1 MKIYDVIKNE
11 TGLLN
16 DGLGSKAVLA
26 WKFTGEDFNDNTQ
39 LIVSES
45 EEAIFIRDG
54 IAVATFG
61 GGRYTLNSNN
71 HPFIG
76 KLRNLLSGGVSAFSS
91 RVYFVNI
98 DHKLELLWG
107 TDSPIQLRDPVW
119 GLQTSVQARG
129 SYSIQVA
136 DSKKFLIK
144 LLGTNVQVFDE
155 QALAGYF
162 RSAFSQHIRGQI
174 ARYIRDSGQEI
185 LEITSDIEL
194 LAEQLHPRL
203 APLLDEY
210 GVKLINFYIAAIDI
224 PTDDPNRQVL
234 ENSIAE
240 KQAKLQGAQGDK
252 AVMGLLGE
260 DWARQQSAT
269 ILTELAKNPGA
280 GGVASAGA
288 AAGVGLAAGSVFGD
302 MASQMFTRP
311 VQPAGDP
318 MAGNVGRN
326 RTSRFSPAEPAAQA
340 ATETC
345 PGCGASVAAGA
356 KFCPECGNRLAPQQV
371 PCSGCGT
378 AIASTAKFCPE
389 CGTPN
394 NQGASS

>member
-1 MKIYDVIKNE
+1 MKIFDVIKNE

-16 DGLGSKAVLA
+16 DGLGSRSVLV
-26 WKFTGEDFNDNTQ
+26 WKFTGEDFNDNSQ

-45 EEAIFIRDG
+45 EEAVFVRDG

-76 KLRNLLSGGVSAFSS
+76 KLRNLLSGGVSAFHS

-129 SYSIQVA
+129 SYSIQVT

-155 QALAGYF
+155 QQLASYF
-162 RSAFSQHIRGQI
+162 RSAFSQRIRGQI
-174 ARYIRDSGQEI
+174 SRYIRDSGQEI
-185 LEITSDIEL
+185 LEITNDIEM

-210 GVKLINFYIAAIDI
+210 GVRLVNFYIAAIDI
-224 PTDDPNRQVL
+224 PADDPNRQVL
-234 ENSIAE
+234 ERSIAD
-240 KQAKLQGAQGDK
+240 KQAKMQGAQGDK
-252 AVMGLLGE
+252 AVMEMLGN
-260 DWARQQSAT
+260 DWARQQSAS

-288 AAGVGLAAGSVFGD
+288 GAGVGLAAGSVFGE
-302 MASQMFTRP
+302 MATQMFTRP
-311 VQPAGDP
+311 TQPVVDP
-318 MAGNVGRN
+318 MASYVGRN
-326 RTSRFSPAEPAAQA
+326 RTSRFSPAEPVLGSTAAMCPACRA
-340 ATETC
+340 A
-345 PGCGASVAAGA
+345 VAVGA
-356 KFCPECGNRLAPQQV
+356 KFCPECGNRLPPERRA
-371 PCSGCGT
+371 CSGCRT
-378 AIASTAKFCPE
+378 SIDNTAKFCPE
-389 CGTPN
+389 CGNPN
-394 NQGASS
+394 I

>member
-1 MKIYDVIKNE
+1 MKIYDVIMNE

-16 DGLGSKAVLA
+16 DGFGTKTILA
-26 WKFTGEDFNDNTQ
+26 WKFTGEDFADNTQ

-45 EEAIFIRDG
+45 EEAIFLRDG
-54 IAVATFG
+54 IAVAAFG

-129 SYSIQVA
+129 SYSIRVA

-144 LLGTNVQVFDE
+144 LLGTNVSAFDD
-155 QALAGYF
+155 QQLAAYF

-174 ARYIRDSGQEI
+174 ARHIRDSGQEI

-194 LAEQLHPRL
+194 LAEHLHPRL

-210 GVKLINFYIAAIDI
+210 GVELVNFYIAAIDI
-224 PTDDPNRQVL
+224 PSDDRNRQVL
-234 ENSIAE
+234 ENSIGE
-240 KQAKLQGAQGDK
+240 KLAKLQGAQGDK

-269 ILTELAKNPGA
+269 ILSELAKNPGA

-288 AAGVGLAAGSVFGD
+288 AAGVGFAAGSVFGD

-311 VQPAGDP
+311 VPPAGDP
-318 MAGNVGRN
+318 MTGSVGRN
-326 RTSRFSPAEPAAQA
+326 RTSRFSPAEPARRD
-340 ATETC
+340 ETQTC
-345 PGCGASVAAGA
+345 AGCRARVAAEA
-356 KFCPECGNRLAPQQV
+356 KFCPECGARFEPQQT

-378 AIASTAKFCPE
+378 RIASTVRFCPE
-389 CGTPN
+389 CGTPHD
-394 NQGASS
+394 QGASS

>member
-16 DGLGSKAVLA
+16 DGLGSRSVLV

-45 EEAIFIRDG
+45 EEAVFVRDG

-76 KLRNLLSGGVSAFSS
+76 RFRNLLSGGMSAFHS

-129 SYSIQVA
+129 SYSIQVT

-144 LLGTNVQVFDE
+144 LLGTNIQVFDE
-155 QALAGYF
+155 QQLAGYF

-185 LEITSDIEL
+185 LEITNDIEM
-194 LAEQLHPRL
+194 LAEKLHPRL

-210 GVKLINFYIAAIDI
+210 GVKLVNFYIAAIDI
-224 PTDDPNRQVL
+224 PADDANRQVL
-234 ENSIAE
+234 ERSIAD

-252 AVMGLLGE
+252 AVMGVLGD
-260 DWARQQSAT
+260 DWARQQSAS

-280 GGVASAGA
+280 GGVASARA
-288 AAGVGLAAGSVFGD
+288 AAGVGLSAGSVFGE
-302 MASQMFTRP
+302 MATQMFTRSAPP
-311 VQPAGDP
+311 VGDH
-318 MAGNVGRN
+318 MTDHVGRN
-326 RTSRFSPAEPAAQA
+326 RTSRFSPAEPVSTPTTAICPACRAAV
-340 ATETC
+340 T
-345 PGCGASVAAGA
+345 VGA
-356 KFCPECGNRLAPQQV
+356 KFCPECGTRLV
-371 PCSGCGT
+371 PERRACSDCGT
-378 AIASTAKFCPE
+378 SIDSTAKFCPE
-389 CGTPN
+389 CGTQN
-394 NQGASS
+394 A

>member
-1 MKIYDVIKNE
+1 MNIYDVIKNE

-16 DGLGSKAVLA
+16 EGFGSKAVLA

-45 EEAIFIRDG
+45 EEAVFIRDG
-54 IAVATFG
+54 IAVAVFS

-76 KLRNLLSGGVSAFSS
+76 KLRNRLSGGVSAFSS

-98 DHKLELLWG
+98 DHKLELQWG

-136 DSKKFLIK
+136 DPKKFLIK
-144 LLGTNVQVFDE
+144 LLGTNIQAFSE
-155 QALAGYF
+155 QELAGYF
-162 RSAFSQHIRGQI
+162 RSAFSQHIRGAI
-174 ARYIRDSGQEI
+174 ARCTRDSGQEI

-194 LAEQLHPRL
+194 LAQQLHPRL
-203 APLLDEY
+203 APILDEY
-210 GVKLINFYIAAIDI
+210 GVKLVNFYIAAIDI
-224 PTDDPNRQVL
+224 PTDDPNRRVL

-240 KQAKLQGAQGDK
+240 KQAKLQNTQGDK

-260 DWARQQSAT
+260 DWVRQQSAT

-288 AAGVGLAAGSVFGD
+288 AAGVGLAAGSVFGE
-302 MASQMFTRP
+302 MATQMFTRP
-311 VQPAGDP
+311 DPTQGDP
-318 MAGNVGRN
+318 MAGKVGRN
-326 RTSRFSPAEPAAQA
+326 RASRFAPAEAPAATA
-340 ATETC
+340 TC
-345 PGCGASVAAGA
+345 PDCGAAVSAGA
-356 KFCPECGNRLAPQQV
+356 KFCPECGTPLAPQQQ
-371 PCSGCGT
+371 PCSNCGT
-378 AIASTAKFCPE
+378 AIDSTAKFCLD

-394 NQGASS
+394 TNQGEPS